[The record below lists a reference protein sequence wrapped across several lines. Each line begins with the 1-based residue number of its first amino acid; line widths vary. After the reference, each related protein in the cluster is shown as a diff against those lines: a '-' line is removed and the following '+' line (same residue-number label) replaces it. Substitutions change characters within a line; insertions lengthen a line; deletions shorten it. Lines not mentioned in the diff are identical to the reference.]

1 MEGNYMKRK
10 KKKILIA
17 VAVLIV
23 FWFFENYIID
33 VTTTHIKS
41 TKVNNTI
48 TIVQISDLHGY
59 IFGINNSYLLK
70 MIDRQHPDIIA
81 VTGDMFTK
89 GNEGARKRALK
100 LLKTL
105 LKKYPVYYARGEH
118 EGSVYTSSLD
128 DFVDAGIFVL
138 DYKKADIKIGD
149 SEISIYG
156 YPTSGYYSSASDD
169 LKKLGTLDKS
179 RYNIL
184 LSHIFYK
191 ENLANWGADLILS
204 GDTHGGMVR
213 LPFIGP
219 ITYQGVVF
227 PKLKFDKDIYD
238 KGLFKL
244 GSTYLYVSAGL
255 GNYPIPFRLFN
266 RPELAVLKIDK
277 SD

>member
-1 MEGNYMKRK
+1 MKRK

-17 VAVLIV
+17 VVVLIV
-23 FWFFENYIID
+23 FWFFENFIID
-33 VTTTHIKS
+33 ITTTHIKS

-59 IFGINNSYLLK
+59 MFGINNSYLLK
-70 MIDRQHPDIIA
+70 MIDRQHPDVIA

-100 LLKTL
+100 LLKAL
-105 LKKYPVYYARGEH
+105 SKKYPVYYVRGEH

-138 DYKKADIKIGD
+138 DYKKADIKVGD
-149 SEISIYG
+149 TDISIYG
-156 YPTSGYYSSASDD
+156 YPTSGYYSSASDT
-169 LKKLGTLDKS
+169 LKKLGMLDKF

-191 ENLANWGADLILS
+191 EVFANWGADLILS

-227 PKLKFDKDIYD
+227 PKLKSDKDIYD

-244 GSTYLYVSAGL
+244 GNTYLYVNAGL
-255 GNYPIPFRLFN
+255 GNYPIPLRLFN
-266 RPELAVLKIDK
+266 RPELTVLQIDK
-277 SD
+277 AD